1 MAKNH
6 KYGDGSMTKLATVHP
21 LLSKVAVR
29 ALEIC
34 PYDITIV
41 HGWRGEDVQNAL
53 FDRGASQKKFPLS
66 KHNRL
71 GSNGQPQSEAIDFA
85 PYINGSIPW
94 DDTHI
99 FAVVAGSLF
108 AAALEIDA
116 TLRWGGD
123 WDGDGLSKGD
133 QKFFDY
139 GHIEIL
145 P

>member
-1 MAKNH
+1 MKHH
-6 KYGDGSMTKLATVHP
+6 KYGDASMSKLATCHP
-21 LLSKVAVR
+21 MLSKVAVR

-41 HGWRGEDVQNAL
+41 FGHRGEAEQNAL
-53 FDRGASQKKFPLS
+53 FERGASQKRFPDS
-66 KHNRL
+66 KHNKL

-85 PYINGSIPW
+85 PWVGGKIPW

-108 AAALEIDA
+108 AAAIELGA

-123 WDGDGLSKGD
+123 WDSDGLSKGD
-133 QKFFDY
+133 QRFFDY
-139 GHIEIL
+139 GHMEIIL
-145 P
+145 

>member
-1 MAKNH
+1 
-6 KYGDGSMTKLATVHP
+6 MTKLSTCHP
-21 LLSKVAVR
+21 LLSQIAIR

-41 HGWRGEDVQNAL
+41 HGWRSEDVQNAL
-53 FDRGASQKKFPLS
+53 FDRGASQKRFPDS
-66 KHNRL
+66 KHNKL

-85 PYINGSIPW
+85 PYVNGAIPW

-108 AAALEIDA
+108 AAGIDLDIRVRGSA
-116 TLRWGGD
+116 LRWGGD

-133 QKFFDY
+133 QRFFDY
-139 GHIEIL
+139 GHMEIIL
-145 P
+145 

>member
-1 MAKNH
+1 MKHH
-6 KYGDGSMTKLATVHP
+6 KYGAASMEKLASCHP
-21 LLSKVAVR
+21 MLAKVAVR

-41 HGWRGEDVQNAL
+41 FGHRGEEVQNTL
-53 FDRGASQKKFPLS
+53 FARGSSEKKFPLS

-94 DDTHI
+94 NDTHI
-99 FAVVAGSLF
+99 FAVVAGSFF
-108 AAALEIDA
+108 AAAIELGA

-123 WDGDGLSKGD
+123 WDSDGLSKGD
-133 QKFFDY
+133 QQFFDY
-139 GHIEIL
+139 GHIEIIL
-145 P
+145 